1 MNIDEIIIDPRMT
14 IREALKKINKAGK
27 KCLIVC
33 SKGSF
38 IGTLSD
44 GDIRKALLS
53 NADMSS
59 PIEGYFNNNSFSVY
73 EKDFKESEIKE
84 IFLEKKF
91 DIIPILNK
99 SNEPIK
105 IVEWDTVF
113 SSKKSDIKLNI
124 PVVIMAGGKGT
135 RLKPFTNVLPKP
147 LIPLN
152 NQTVIEK
159 IIETFLKAGIE
170 KFYMTINYKGK
181 ILKAFFEE
189 LDPSYSMKFVEE
201 SKPLGTGG
209 SLSKFI
215 GKIKSTFMVVNCDTI
230 IDVDHADL
238 IDFHKK
244 HECDITLVA
253 STKEIIIPYGSCE
266 IDKNGFL
273 KNILEKPTLDYLI
286 NTGLYVLE
294 PEVLKFIPKDE
305 FFHITDLIDLL
316 KKKGRKIGVFPI
328 DEAAWV
334 DVGQWAEYREAVKR
348 LS

>member
-1 MNIDEIIIDPRMT
+1 MNINELTIDPDMT
-14 IREALKKINKAGK
+14 IREALKKINTAGK
-27 KCLIVC
+27 KCLLVC
-33 SKGSF
+33 SKGTF

-53 NADMSS
+53 NADMENS
-59 PIEGYFNNNSFSVY
+59 IEKYFNKNSYAVY
-73 EKDFKESEIKE
+73 EKDFNESEIKE

-99 SNEPIK
+99 SDQPIK
-105 IVEWDTVF
+105 ILEWDTVF
-113 SSKKSDIKLNI
+113 AAKKKAFKLNI

-135 RLKPFTNVLPKP
+135 RMKPFTNVLPKP

-170 KFYMTINYKGK
+170 SFYMTINFKGK

-189 LDPSYSMKFVEE
+189 LDPDYSMEFIEE

-209 SLSKFI
+209 SLNKFI

-238 IDFHKK
+238 IEFHNK
-244 HECDITLVA
+244 HNCDITLVA

-294 PEVLKFIPKDE
+294 PEVLKYIPVDE

-316 KKKGRKIGVFPI
+316 KKKGKKIGVFPI

-348 LS
+348 LN